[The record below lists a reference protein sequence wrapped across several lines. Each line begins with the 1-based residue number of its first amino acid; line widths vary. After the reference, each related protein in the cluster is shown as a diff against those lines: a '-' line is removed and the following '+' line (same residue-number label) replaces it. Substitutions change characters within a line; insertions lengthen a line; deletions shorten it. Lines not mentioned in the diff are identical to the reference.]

1 MISISWISSCFV
13 QSALSHSI
21 MEFHRW
27 EPWCQSNSHFFII
40 VGNLFFFFNS
50 LESFKYIFLMFWNFT
65 KLYLFVGYFSL
76 FIPWYQ
82 VNFLNLKICP
92 LAESFLLLFVYFL
105 PLFFLTD
112 FYAFSIGWLLDH
124 HDSVFPYFLT
134 DFFPLLSGRYPQIYF
149 IDLLMNLSTITFLI
163 SKKLSCSLTS
173 TLS

>member
-40 VGNLFFFFNS
+40 VGNLFFFYS

-65 KLYLFVGYFSL
+65 KLYLFVGYFAL

-92 LAESFLLLFVYFL
+92 LAGKFSSVICLFPPSLLSYWFLCLFYCGYWTIMTQFSHIFWL
-105 PLFFLTD
+105 IFFLC
-112 FYAFSIGWLLDH
+112 
-124 HDSVFPYFLT
+124 FLE
-134 DFFPLLSGRYPQIYF
+134 DILKF
-149 IDLLMNLSTITFLI
+149 IL
-163 SKKLSCSLTS
+163 
-173 TLS
+173 